1 MEIFVYHNGS
11 EKVEENVLVTQLPEI
26 LKDERSFVWV
36 DLEEPTVEQ
45 EQEVLAKIFNFHPL
59 TIEDCRMDHSQP
71 KIEEFPDYLYFIVHG
86 VRNEANSRNF
96 ATKELDGYIGKNF
109 VVTYHHDNFLSIDN
123 VKRQIRSSPI
133 ACARGGSYLLHHI
146 LDQIVDLYAPVI
158 EDFEQYII
166 KLEDRIFRLTR
177 ANNRIL
183 AEIVR
188 LKRNVIRMRRVSTKQ
203 LDILYRLSHG
213 EFKQIDSAMLPFY
226 RDIYDH
232 LQRVSDL
239 SESYKDLVSSLMDTY
254 LSVLAN
260 RTNDVMKTLTIF
272 SAMML
277 PLTVITGIYGMNFE
291 NMPELKT
298 RTGYFVVLGVMILVA
313 LGMLSY
319 FWYQGWIGGS
329 DADDEKTPEDRDLT
343 EITIVD

>member
-11 EKVEENVLVTQLPEI
+11 QQVEEDVLVTQLPEI
-26 LKDERSFVWV
+26 LKDEHSFVWV

-45 EQEVLAKIFNFHPL
+45 EHDVLASIFNFHPL
-59 TIEDCRMDHSQP
+59 TIEDCRVDHSQP
-71 KIEEFPDYLYFIVHG
+71 KIEEFPGYLYFIVHG

-109 VVTYHHDNFLSIDN
+109 VVTYHHDNFRSIDN

-133 ACARGGSYLLHHI
+133 VCARGGSYLLHQI

-166 KLEDRIFRLTR
+166 RLENRIFRLTK
-177 ANNRIL
+177 ANNQIL

-188 LKRNVIRMRRVSTKQ
+188 LKRNVIRMRRVSAKQ

-213 EFKQIDSAMLPFY
+213 EFKQIDQAMLPFY

-232 LQRVSDL
+232 LQRISDL
-239 SESYKDLVSSLMDTY
+239 AESYKDLVSSLMDTY
-254 LSVLAN
+254 LSILAN

-298 RTGYFVVLGVMILVA
+298 RTGYFVVLSVMFLVA
-313 LGMLSY
+313 LGMLFY
-319 FWYQGWIGGS
+319 FWTQGWIGGNNSS
-329 DADDEKTPEDRDLT
+329 DDGLPEDDDLT
-343 EITIVD
+343 DITIVD

>member
-1 MEIFVYHNGS
+1 MEIFVYLKGAV
-11 EKVEENVLVTQLPEI
+11 KVKENVSTADLPKI
-26 LKDERSFVWV
+26 LEDENNFVWV
-36 DLEEPTVEQ
+36 DLEAPTVQEEQ
-45 EQEVLAKIFNFHPL
+45 EILANVFNFHPL
-59 TIEDCRMDHSQP
+59 TIEDCRIDHSQP

-109 VVTYHHDNFLSIDN
+109 VVTYHHDNFRSIDN

-133 ACARGGSYLLHHI
+133 ICARGGSYLLHQL
-146 LDQIVDLYAPVI
+146 LDQIVDLYAPII
-158 EDFEQYII
+158 EEFEQYII
-166 KLEDRIFRLTR
+166 KLEDRILRLTR

-183 AEIVR
+183 AEIIR
-188 LKRNVIRMRRVSTKQ
+188 LKRNVIRMRRVSSKQ

-213 EFKQIDSAMLPFY
+213 EFKQIDEAMLPFY

-254 LSVLAN
+254 LSILAN
-260 RTNDVMKTLTIF
+260 RNNDVMKTLTIF

-298 RTGYFVVLGVMILVA
+298 RTGYFVILGVMVLVA
-313 LGMLSY
+313 VSMLLY
-319 FWYQGWIGGS
+319 FWYQGWIGGGNS
-329 DADDEKTPEDRDLT
+329 EDEKKSDDRDLLD
-343 EITIVD
+343 ITIVD